1 MELNEILNKWAAP
14 PSKYFGWSLFAAVF
28 ISLWTQYDGNLSWE
42 ATIPQFMPMCKQLS
56 LQ

>member
-28 ISLWTQYDGNLSWE
+28 ISLWTQYDGNISWE